1 MVNRFAV
8 LWCGRDLWVETAHS
22 NLPCFASC
30 RKTTPNKQ
38 RVAKPY
44 EMVMNWAQV
53 TEKKHQPTQ
62 VYVVKFISIFIP
74 IFLRFYNYIIF
85 SYNRNMR
92 GNLCT
97 DIMLPVMW
105 LNISNFWVCNVTRW
119 TTDTKI
125 CRGGGRKEFP
135 KLLRLSVKNTS
146 SSESLIS
153 FW

>member
-8 LWCGRDLWVETAHS
+8 LWCGRDLWVDTAHS
-22 NLPCFASC
+22 NLPCFALC

-44 EMVMNWAQV
+44 KMVMNWAQV
-53 TEKKHQPTQ
+53 TEKKHQQTQ
-62 VYVVKFISIFIP
+62 VYLVKFISILIP

-85 SYNRNMR
+85 SYNRNM
-92 GNLCT
+92 
-97 DIMLPVMW
+97 PVMW
-105 LNISNFWVCNVTRW
+105 LNISNVWVCNVTRW

>member
-8 LWCGRDLWVETAHS
+8 LWCGRDLWVDTAHS
-22 NLPCFASC
+22 NLPCFALC

-44 EMVMNWAQV
+44 KMVMNWAQV
-53 TEKKHQPTQ
+53 TEKKHQQTQ
-62 VYVVKFISIFIP
+62 VYLVKFISILIP
-74 IFLRFYNYIIF
+74 TFLRFYNYIIF
-85 SYNRNMR
+85 SYNRNM
-92 GNLCT
+92 
-97 DIMLPVMW
+97 PVMW
-105 LNISNFWVCNVTRW
+105 LNISNVWVCNVTRW

>member
-22 NLPCFASC
+22 NLPCFALC

-44 EMVMNWAQV
+44 KMVMNWAQD

-62 VYVVKFISIFIP
+62 VYVVKFISILIP

-85 SYNRNMR
+85 SYNRNM
-92 GNLCT
+92 
-97 DIMLPVMW
+97 PVMW
-105 LNISNFWVCNVTRW
+105 LNISNVWVCNVTRW

>member
-8 LWCGRDLWVETAHS
+8 LWCGRDLWVETAHT

-38 RVAKPY
+38 RAAKPY
-44 EMVMNWAQV
+44 KMVMNWAQV
-53 TEKKHQPTQ
+53 TEKKHQQTQ
-62 VYVVKFISIFIP
+62 VYLVKFISILIP
-74 IFLRFYNYIIF
+74 TFLRFYNYIIF
-85 SYNRNMR
+85 SYNRNM
-92 GNLCT
+92 
-97 DIMLPVMW
+97 PVMW
-105 LNISNFWVCNVTRW
+105 LNISNVWVCNVTRW

-153 FW
+153 FL